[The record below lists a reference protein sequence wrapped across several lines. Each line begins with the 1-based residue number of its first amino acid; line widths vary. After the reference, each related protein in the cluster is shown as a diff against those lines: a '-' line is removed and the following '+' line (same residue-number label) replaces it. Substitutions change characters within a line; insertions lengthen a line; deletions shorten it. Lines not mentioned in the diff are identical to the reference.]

1 MSRFSKYQNKLGVIM
16 VLYLLGIFMGAIDT
30 GIVTPARTIIQ
41 SQLGVLDDK
50 VGIWMITIFT
60 LAYAASIPIS
70 GKLAD
75 RFGRKYIYII
85 SIFLFAFGSF
95 LCGFSRFYE
104 SFPLLLFG
112 RVIQAIGGGGIMPI
126 ASAEFGTSFP
136 KEKQG
141 FALGLI
147 GGVYGIA
154 NILGATLGSTILNIA
169 GIENWEWLF
178 FVNLPIS
185 VVIIFG
191 GLVFLP
197 LHKSELLSKK
207 IDFLGI
213 GVIVVMITSLLYG
226 IKGIDFFNFVNT
238 IQSTSVYPFL
248 LAFILIVPIFIII
261 ERKAQDPVINLSY
274 FTRKQIL
281 IILLLSFMVGISM
294 MGMVFVPQF
303 AENALKIAMGG
314 GGYFVT
320 ILGFFAGFG
329 APFSGKLIDKY
340 GAKRIMGLGF
350 SICIVGSFFL
360 ALVATSYPN
369 PFTVVSSLVMIG
381 LGLGFVIGTALNY
394 MMLNNTDKNES
405 NSSLSTLSLVRSI
418 GTTIA
423 PAIMI
428 GFIAQAG
435 MMVKDDLL
443 NVLPPVTSP
452 TLALYSEIKND
463 FNSLKK
469 NTQMAKM
476 LKNVSL
482 PELKSTSM
490 TFNNSGGTLPQDLID
505 RLKSADVT
513 NITDCSKEL
522 ASRMF
527 NDKVPPIIKD
537 IQVGVQTGID
547 KFQLGNKNL
556 SDQIKK
562 LEKSKTTLISKKA
575 TLKKSISGIITG
587 ISGVNKGISGISAA
601 IQGQEAGL
609 AQLRI
614 LLKKISYIPI
624 TTYVTAEA
632 TMPPN
637 VGPSMPTKAQI
648 TAQIKGLELA
658 ILKTSAKRTALEIK
672 LAGMIKAKAGMQQG
686 VLGVQKGIDGITK
699 ALVKMGDAKVK
710 IISIQKKMA
719 RLKNSIPGDFAKS
732 EKQYLSLIEAKR
744 PEIERTFQTT
754 INGGFRNMYLFIGI
768 VSILAIFALMF
779 YQEKKKL
786 VKGA

>member
-1 MSRFSKYQNKLGVIM
+1 MGRFQKYQNKLGIIM

-41 SQLGVLDDK
+41 SQLGILDDK

-75 RFGRKYIYII
+75 RFGRKYIYVI

-95 LCGFSRFYE
+95 LCGFSRFSE

-185 VVIIFG
+185 IVIIVG
-191 GLVFLP
+191 GLIFLP
-197 LHKSELLSKK
+197 LHRSELQSKK

-213 GVIVVMITSLLYG
+213 GLIVVMITSLLYG
-226 IKGIDFFNFVNT
+226 MKGIDFFDFVKT
-238 IQSTSVYPFL
+238 LQSPAVYPFL
-248 LAFILIVPIFIII
+248 LAFLLILPIFIFV
-261 ERKAQDPVINLSY
+261 ERKAEDPVLNLSY

-281 IILLLSFMVGISM
+281 IILILSFMVGVCM
-294 MGMVFVPQF
+294 MGMVFVPQY
-303 AENALKIAMGG
+303 AENALKIAMGS

-329 APFSGKLIDKY
+329 APFSGKLIDRF

-350 SICIVGSFFL
+350 AICIFGSFFL
-360 ALVATSYPN
+360 ALVATNYPN
-369 PFTVVSSLVMIG
+369 PFTVVTSLVIIG

-394 MMLNNTDKNES
+394 MMLNNTDPKES
-405 NSSLSTLSLVRSI
+405 NSSLATLSLVRSI

-443 NVLPPVTSP
+443 TVLPPVTSP
-452 TLALYSEIKND
+452 RLALYDEIKKD
-463 FNSLKK
+463 FKVLKQNK
-469 NTQMAKM
+469 QMAKQ

-482 PELKSTSM
+482 PALKSTSM
-490 TFNNSGGTLPQDLID
+490 TFSTAGGGTALPQDLID
-505 RLKSADVT
+505 SLKSADVT
-513 NITDCSKEL
+513 NIAERTKSL

-527 NDKVPPIIKD
+527 DEKVPPIIKE
-537 IQVGVQTGID
+537 IQAGVQTGID
-547 KFQLGNKNL
+547 KFAAGA
-556 SDQIKK
+556 KK
-562 LEKSKTTLISKKA
+562 LSAQMKKLNRSKQTLSYKLTSLEKK
-575 TLKKSISGIITG
+575 ISGMQTAIAGIGKGITG
-587 ISGVNKGISGISAA
+587 VQTAIAGQQKGLLELQA
-601 IQGQEAGL
+601 
-609 AQLRI
+609 
-614 LLKKISYIPI
+614 LLKKIK
-624 TTYVTAEA
+624 
-632 TMPPN
+632 TMPFP
-637 VGPSMPTKAQI
+637 VPGMPTVAQV
-648 TAQIKGLELA
+648 TAQIKGLESA
-658 ILKTSAKRTALEIK
+658 I
-672 LAGMIKAKAGMQQG
+672 AGMESDRNTMVAKKASMVLAERGMG
-686 VLGVQKGIDGITK
+686 KGRVG
-699 ALVKMGDAKVK
+699 
-710 IISIQKKMA
+710 IQKAITGISAALGKMSDA
-719 RLKNSIPGDFAKS
+719 RIRIDSLLEKMKRLKNTIPSEFAQS
-732 EKQYLSLIEAKR
+732 EALYLEKIDGKR
-744 PEIERTFQTT
+744 LVLENTFQSTM
-754 INGGFRNMYLFIGI
+754 NGGFRNMYLFIGI
-768 VSILAIFALMF
+768 MSILAFLTLLF
-779 YQEKKKL
+779 YKETKNVHKL
-786 VKGA
+786 QKGL

>member
-1 MSRFSKYQNKLGVIM
+1 MSRFQKYQNKLGIIM

-41 SQLGVLDDK
+41 SQLGILDDK

-75 RFGRKYIYII
+75 RFGRKYIYVI

-95 LCGFSRFYE
+95 LCGFSRFSE

-185 VVIIFG
+185 IVIIVG
-191 GLVFLP
+191 GLIFLP
-197 LHKSELLSKK
+197 LHRSELQSKK

-213 GVIVVMITSLLYG
+213 GLIVVMITSLLYG
-226 IKGIDFFNFVNT
+226 MKGIDFFDFVKT
-238 IQSTSVYPFL
+238 LQSPAVYPFL
-248 LAFILIVPIFIII
+248 LAFLLNLPIFIFV
-261 ERKAQDPVINLSY
+261 ERKAEDPVLNLSY

-281 IILLLSFMVGISM
+281 IILILSFMVGVCM
-294 MGMVFVPQF
+294 MGMVFVPQY
-303 AENALKIAMGG
+303 AENALKIAMGS

-329 APFSGKLIDKY
+329 APFSGKLIDRY

-350 SICIVGSFFL
+350 AICIFGSFFL
-360 ALVATSYPN
+360 ALVATNYPN
-369 PFTVVSSLVMIG
+369 PFTVVTSLVIIG

-394 MMLNNTDKNES
+394 MMLNNTDQKES
-405 NSSLSTLSLVRSI
+405 NSSLATLSLVRSI

-443 NVLPPVTSP
+443 TVLPPVTSP
-452 TLALYSEIKND
+452 RLALYDEIKKD
-463 FNSLKK
+463 FNVLKK
-469 NTQMAKM
+469 NKQMAKQ

-482 PELKSTSM
+482 PALKSTSM
-490 TFNNSGGTLPQDLID
+490 SFSTSGGTALPQDLID
-505 RLKSADVT
+505 SLKSADVT
-513 NITDCSKEL
+513 NIADRTKTL

-527 NDKVPPIIKD
+527 DEKVPPIIKE
-537 IQVGVQTGID
+537 IQAGVQTGID
-547 KFQLGNKNL
+547 KFAAGA
-556 SDQIKK
+556 KK
-562 LEKSKTTLISKKA
+562 LSTQMKKLNHSKQTLTDKLASLEKK
-575 TLKKSISGIITG
+575 ISGMQTAIAGIGKGITG
-587 ISGVNKGISGISAA
+587 VQSAIAGQQKGLLELQA
-601 IQGQEAGL
+601 
-609 AQLRI
+609 
-614 LLKKISYIPI
+614 LLKKIKAMPFPIP
-624 TTYVTAEA
+624 
-632 TMPPN
+632 
-637 VGPSMPTKAQI
+637 GMPTVAQV
-648 TAQIKGLELA
+648 TAQIKGLESA
-658 ILKTSAKRTALEIK
+658 IAGLESDQNTMVAKKASMVGAER
-672 LAGMIKAKAGMQQG
+672 GMEKGKAG
-686 VLGVQKGIDGITK
+686 
-699 ALVKMGDAKVK
+699 
-710 IISIQKKMA
+710 IQKAITGISAALGKMSDA
-719 RLKNSIPGDFAKS
+719 RIKIDSLLEKMKRLKKSIPVEFAKS
-732 EKQYLSLIEAKR
+732 EANYLKQIDEKR
-744 PEIERTFQTT
+744 LVLENAFQSTM
-754 INGGFRNMYLFIGI
+754 NGGFRNMYLFIGI
-768 VSILAIFALMF
+768 MSILAFLTLLF
-779 YQEKKKL
+779 YKETKKVNKL
-786 VKGA
+786 QKGL